1 MSAEAEVPELAIT
14 YFTDP
19 LCCWSWGMQP
29 HLDSLQDRFGNR
41 MTMTL
46 MMGGL
51 LPSWTN
57 YYDEANS
64 VSRPA
69 QMGPV
74 WMHAAQLTHRP
85 VNYLVWAN
93 DPPDSSYP
101 ACIAVKCA
109 ALQSPELAML
119 LFRDLQQAV
128 MQEGKNISKNETI
141 QVIVTKLSKEYPLFN
156 QKQFT
161 ADFLSDR
168 GKAFFQED
176 LASLSK
182 YGITRFPTLMITA
195 KEKSILI
202 PGYRTLHS
210 LLETISTAFG
220 ISDVK
225 KHNAEQQQTYGK
237 RGL

>member
-1 MSAEAEVPELAIT
+1 MPAEAEVPELVIT

-29 HLDSLQDRFGNR
+29 HLDSLQERFGNR
-41 MTMTL
+41 VSMKL
-46 MMGGL
+46 VMGGL

-57 YYDEANS
+57 YFDQTNS

-85 VNYLVWAN
+85 VNYTVWAN
-93 DPPDSSYP
+93 DPPSSSYP

-109 ALQSPELAML
+109 ALQSPELAMV
-119 LFRDLQQAV
+119 LFRKLQEAV
-128 MQEGKNISKNETI
+128 MQEGKNIATNETI
-141 QVIVTKLSKEYPLFN
+141 QVIVTKLSKEYPSFN

-168 GKAFFQED
+168 GKAFFQQD
-176 LASLSK
+176 LDALK
-182 YGITRFPTLMITA
+182 KTGVTRFPTLMITA
-195 KEKSILI
+195 KEKGILI
-202 PGYRTLHS
+202 PGYRTLHN

-220 ISDVK
+220 ISDDK
-225 KHNAEQQQTYGK
+225 PNTALKQTYGR